1 MTPCKRIEI
10 IIEETLARRLEERL
24 QALGAPGYTLLPR
37 ARGAGDRG
45 LMRGDDPTGA
55 ASNCVF
61 IIACDDE
68 DTVTRI
74 VEGVQPFL
82 LRSGGIC
89 LVSEA
94 RWLRH

>member
-10 IIEETLARRLEERL
+10 IIEETLARRLADRL
-24 QALGAPGYTLLPR
+24 QALGAPGYTLIPR

-45 LMRGDDPTGA
+45 PMRGDDPTGA

-61 IIACDDE
+61 IVACDDDE
-68 DTVTRI
+68 IVERI
-74 VEGVQPFL
+74 VEGTREL
-82 LRSGGIC
+82 LARAGGVC

-94 RWLRH
+94 SWIRH